1 MRWLQAWRR
10 RERGEALA
18 HHTHT
23 DTDTDSHTDTGGCTT
38 LSVLALGSHNGLF
51 QLGNVVLAR
60 IQGEQHHCR
69 GGQFTRP
76 VCVPLILQSEVC
88 RNLTQCD
95 PTQWIVFEPSS
106 SVLLQLPTWD
116 LSHATL
122 PTTCPQHSM
131 CMNMCCSYSKEQL
144 KPNSYLVTYFH
155 QLLLHTLISSA
166 CSQQGSPVLPNWP
179 GQEWTRSWS
188 IETQR
193 CRVPQTTS
201 RSTPEPDHGPRPS
214 TGGRGQGHDA

>member
-1 MRWLQAWRR
+1 MKHL
-10 RERGEALA
+10 
-18 HHTHT
+18 HTTHT
-23 DTDTDSHTDTGGCTT
+23 QTQTQTVTQTQQTHPPTHTHTDTGGCTT
-38 LSVLALGSHNGLF
+38 LSVHALGSHNGLF

-131 CMNMCCSYSKEQL
+131 
-144 KPNSYLVTYFH
+144 
-155 QLLLHTLISSA
+155 
-166 CSQQGSPVLPNWP
+166 
-179 GQEWTRSWS
+179 
-188 IETQR
+188 
-193 CRVPQTTS
+193 
-201 RSTPEPDHGPRPS
+201 
-214 TGGRGQGHDA
+214 